1 MDKTMAALEA
11 ENECDSDAVEEA
23 PAAADPAAVSG
34 ARWGS
39 RCRYGRHSMYLAPLM
54 STSKE
59 IFFAKHKELLKED
72 SNAVPSSEEQ
82 QEDGSKKLMLASLE
96 RHLAKIQKPVQQL
109 GSLNQQLSS
118 SAFDVP
124 SPGGINRSN
133 APIVTTTETA
143 AATSADD
150 QLKKMKQRV
159 KLLPISDGDHTA
171 FWETIRGYGR
181 MRAYY
186 HQNVLA
192 GGASSPMGFNMEAAF
207 KRMLLQERHQQ
218 WVSTHES
225 RVENNKVRKAQEDEN
240 YERRVIEASSG
251 FRAQLRLQKRIR
263 VQLLCE
269 AQNMQPIVMLGAF
282 TQKMLNMLR
291 LYWSQRRLESHLSRT
306 IRIWRQHRV
315 VKHNNSNAARLLIEW
330 LQNSVAVKS
339 VGFRVFRGLR
349 VFIRRLKLV
358 QGLWH
363 KKQATRKLK
372 FLIIEKAWIE
382 LETQYVDAA
391 IEEHEGKRFEIRS
404 PKADPNQ
411 KIGSRKKREV
421 WMRFVPESFRT
432 PVILEFLQKIEKEY
446 REKFRSQEI
455 DFFPQLVQTLRGEH
469 PNRARTYIRAVATQH
484 ALCGKVVESLL
495 QYPGA
500 VGNDVAVVEPFDVH
514 LAPVSE
520 LIKVGRVRYSNRPHS
535 RSPNDDQ
542 VRKVFEAKYAEESEG
557 YRKQLALLL
566 QRRQQLRQIS
576 PITEELAQQPAT
588 AQHPE
593 YVQSGAQQTP
603 VIPKQSF
610 GLVAV
615 SYNFRNLPVLSE
627 RTKDVAMTLFD
638 SLVGHHFNHFSQRG
652 SKLLLNPSVIEFQDT
667 MKELKKICAEEPD
680 SSFFMCLSTHGARVT
695 RGANEGSYVLFSET
709 RLSSEEEL
717 VLTAIHERE
726 LAEMINDIP
735 CKNKFVALELCQLQ
749 EPKDKIIDDAETI
762 RHRIHE
768 QFLSQ
773 LYKRI
778 VQLRCQSLLERGV
791 RPPSNEEIN
800 EEAVRTNPKLLNLV
814 MMESCNVKTEVPV
827 RANEE
832 RVSNFL
838 LRFRDAFR
846 GAAITP
852 ELEKENGFEQGSRPS
867 LFAREV
873 LKYVCKSIREDAAKH
888 NALVHAEYRS
898 QVRTRYE
905 HAAEFQDITH
915 TPSVLGAEHA
925 IDFGLGEIPEPPT
938 VSLTP
943 PLFVS
948 STLNSI
954 SLTWTAPV
962 SNVEA
967 PTVLGFHIERR
978 GVGRACTDEA
988 GGASV
993 WKRAAAFQVLSY
1005 EEVVRNGVIP
1015 PTAVTVYGLAT
1026 DTTYCFR
1033 VRART
1038 AGGWGSFS
1046 TPTTGYRT
1054 LSATSTLDQQETI
1067 RLAAIQEGA
1076 KGITKLMDK
1085 HKNAGAIQRYATEIL
1100 ATMAMKGSIY
1110 VSCAGWFSLDSNVMQ
1125 KSKGSSPVGG
1135 RNAGMRSLEPT
1146 DLQVVIA
1153 VRNAMLKF
1161 KKDMHLQQQGCL
1173 LFGRLA
1179 GSGVDGVAINFK
1191 YPTDIATRTERD
1203 YNSELTRSAAWALEQ
1218 VHIKPLSLRQ
1228 KPRYVLKEHE
1238 AAIRLQGLYR
1248 CRKAREDVRALARS
1262 VYAQAIDPTTR
1273 MAYVYNT
1280 RTGETF
1286 WELPRFAW

>member
-11 ENECDSDAVEEA
+11 ENEVKKEGNGEA
-23 PAAADPAAVSG
+23 EVLTPTPSKKRPLLPILPQYPVPAG
-34 ARWGS
+34 ALVVDKEDTRVV
-39 RCRYGRHSMYLAPLM
+39 YLAPLL

-349 VFIRRLKLV
+349 VFIRRVKLV
-358 QGLWH
+358 QGLWR

-391 IEEHEGKRFEIRS
+391 IEEHEGKRFEFDPFGDQIRS

-446 REKFRSQEI
+446 REKFRSQEV

-500 VGNDVAVVEPFDVH
+500 VGNDVVVVEPFDVH
-514 LAPVSE
+514 LAPISE
-520 LIKVGRVRYSNRPHS
+520 LIKSKS
-535 RSPNDDQ
+535 EMQNDDQ

-593 YVQSGAQQTP
+593 YVQSGVQQTP

-735 CKNKFVALELCQLQ
+735 CKNTFVALELCQLQ

-778 VQLRCQSLLERGV
+778 VQLRRQSLLERGV

-832 RVSNFL
+832 RES
-838 LRFRDAFR
+838 
-846 GAAITP
+846 
-852 ELEKENGFEQGSRPS
+852 
-867 LFAREV
+867 
-873 LKYVCKSIREDAAKH
+873 
-888 NALVHAEYRS
+888 
-898 QVRTRYE
+898 
-905 HAAEFQDITH
+905 
-915 TPSVLGAEHA
+915 GAEHA

-1038 AGGWGSFS
+1038 AGGWGLFS

-1100 ATMAMKGSIY
+1100 ATMAMKGS
-1110 VSCAGWFSLDSNVMQ
+1110 
-1125 KSKGSSPVGG
+1125 SPVGG

-1179 GSGVDGVAINFK
+1179 GSGASWNSALQSMGSPSISSILQN
-1191 YPTDIATRTERD
+1191 IATRTERD

>member
-11 ENECDSDAVEEA
+11 ENEVMKEGNGEA
-23 PAAADPAAVSG
+23 EVLTPTPSKKRPLLPILPQYPVPAG
-34 ARWGS
+34 ALVVDKEDTRVV
-39 RCRYGRHSMYLAPLM
+39 YLAPLM

-133 APIVTTTETA
+133 APIVTSTETA
-143 AATSADD
+143 ATTSAND

-339 VGFRVFRGLR
+339 VGFRVFRGVR
-349 VFIRRLKLV
+349 VFIRRVKLV
-358 QGLWH
+358 QGLWR

-391 IEEHEGKRFEIRS
+391 IEEHEGKRFEFDPFRDQIRS
-404 PKADPNQ
+404 PKADANQ

-446 REKFRSQEI
+446 REKFRSQEV

-500 VGNDVAVVEPFDVH
+500 VGNDVVVVEPFDVH

-520 LIKVGRVRYSNRPHS
+520 LIKSKS
-535 RSPNDDQ
+535 EMQNDDQ
-542 VRKVFEAKYAEESEG
+542 VRKVFEAKYAEESKG

-832 RVSNFL
+832 RES
-838 LRFRDAFR
+838 
-846 GAAITP
+846 
-852 ELEKENGFEQGSRPS
+852 
-867 LFAREV
+867 
-873 LKYVCKSIREDAAKH
+873 
-888 NALVHAEYRS
+888 
-898 QVRTRYE
+898 
-905 HAAEFQDITH
+905 
-915 TPSVLGAEHA
+915 GAEHA

-943 PLFVS
+943 PLFVC

-962 SNVEA
+962 SNAEA

-993 WKRAAAFQVLSY
+993 WKRAAAFQVVSY

-1100 ATMAMKGSIY
+1100 ATMAMKGS
-1110 VSCAGWFSLDSNVMQ
+1110 
-1125 KSKGSSPVGG
+1125 SPVGG

-1146 DLQVVIA
+1146 DLQV

-1179 GSGVDGVAINFK
+1179 GSGASWNSALQSMGSPSISSILQS
-1191 YPTDIATRTERD
+1191 IATRTERD

>member
-11 ENECDSDAVEEA
+11 ENEVKKEGNGEA
-23 PAAADPAAVSG
+23 EVLTPTPSKKRPLLPILPQYPVPAG
-34 ARWGS
+34 ALVVDKEDTRVV
-39 RCRYGRHSMYLAPLM
+39 YLAPLL

-349 VFIRRLKLV
+349 VFIRRVKLV
-358 QGLWH
+358 QGLWR

-391 IEEHEGKRFEIRS
+391 IEEHEGKRFEFDPFGDQIRS

-446 REKFRSQEI
+446 QEKFRSQEV
-455 DFFPQLVQTLRGEH
+455 DFFPQLVQTLR
-469 PNRARTYIRAVATQH
+469 
-484 ALCGKVVESLL
+484 VVESLL

-500 VGNDVAVVEPFDVH
+500 VGNDVVVVEPFDVH
-514 LAPVSE
+514 LAPISE
-520 LIKVGRVRYSNRPHS
+520 LIKSKS
-535 RSPNDDQ
+535 EMQNDDQ

-593 YVQSGAQQTP
+593 YVQSGVQQTP

-735 CKNKFVALELCQLQ
+735 CKNTFVALELCQLQ

-778 VQLRCQSLLERGV
+778 VQLRRQSLLERGV

-1038 AGGWGSFS
+1038 AGGWGLFS

-1100 ATMAMKGSIY
+1100 ATMAMKGS
-1110 VSCAGWFSLDSNVMQ
+1110 
-1125 KSKGSSPVGG
+1125 SPVGG

-1179 GSGVDGVAINFK
+1179 GSGASWNSALQSMGSPSISSILQN
-1191 YPTDIATRTERD
+1191 IATRTERD